1 MGKFFWVGL
10 KINNPTRIMDIS
22 RNPSKNVGIAKA
34 LRKLWILS
42 NVHKACGVILSR
54 LLYTHYAMRS
64 THTCYAILT
73 WIKEFTYLDKKRII
87 QHGNCPRFEHER
99 LKTMANTKTNLPVNG
114 TTEIAATAFE
124 IANYVSEIINGK
136 QGQKLSAKSVK
147 ELRMDNE
154 NSVFVLLVNAGNV
167 SEVWSEVY
175 HNMGFT
181 HEVMVPIH
189 GKNTPVPVEG
199 PNGAAPATLRQY
211 ASATK
216 AFQNALETFKPE
228 YNKDNMM
235 TLSAMGACW
244 KAYKEAGKSAE
255 QKEFEAALATIKK
268 AYSANIKAKNTETAT
283 ELSRDIVTLAL
294 AYGK

>member
-1 MGKFFWVGL
+1 
-10 KINNPTRIMDIS
+10 
-22 RNPSKNVGIAKA
+22 
-34 LRKLWILS
+34 
-42 NVHKACGVILSR
+42 
-54 LLYTHYAMRS
+54 MRS

-99 LKTMANTKTNLPVNG
+99 LKTMANTKTNLPVNSV
-114 TTEIAATAFE
+114 TSISSVAFE
-124 IANYVSEIINGK
+124 IADHLAIIVNDKQSQSDNSKSAMGK
-136 QGQKLSAKSVK
+136 
-147 ELRMDNE
+147 RMDNE
-154 NSVFVLLVNAGNV
+154 NTVFNLLVNAGNV
-167 SEVWSEVY
+167 SEVWAEVY

-189 GKNTPVPVEG
+189 GKNTPVTVEG
-199 PNGAAPATLRQY
+199 PNGKAPATLKQY

-228 YNKDNMM
+228 YNKDNVM

-255 QKEFEAALATIKK
+255 QKEFEAAIETLKK
-268 AYSANIKAKNTETAT
+268 AYRANIKAKNMKTAT
-283 ELSRDIVTLAL
+283 ELSRDLIGLAL
-294 AYGK
+294 AYGE